1 MKLLI
6 VYATKNGVSK
16 RACEMLAEKLASY
29 ATVELYDVK
38 NDPPS
43 PDGYDACVVGGSI
56 RMTKLSKKLK
66 AYMRANAKT
75 LSNMPSA
82 AFICCGLTN
91 DFEDYVVTEIP
102 KDIKFSLGV
111 HCFGGELKTDR
122 VRGMDKILTY
132 FMRQSILTQDPDKS
146 NRDMIELPEIFPDTI
161 HALAERIRRLKQ
173 I

>member
-56 RMTKLSKKLK
+56 RCQKQN
-66 AYMRANAKT
+66 RN
-75 LSNMPSA
+75 
-82 AFICCGLTN
+82 
-91 DFEDYVVTEIP
+91 
-102 KDIKFSLGV
+102 LGWYCAV
-111 HCFGGELKTDR
+111 A
-122 VRGMDKILTY
+122 V
-132 FMRQSILTQDPDKS
+132 
-146 NRDMIELPEIFPDTI
+146 
-161 HALAERIRRLKQ
+161 
-173 I
+173 

>member
-1 MKLLI
+1 MKVLI
-6 VYATKNGVSK
+6 VYSTKNGVSR
-16 RACEMLAEKLASY
+16 RACEMLAKRLEGN
-29 ATVELYDVK
+29 ATIEMYDVK
-38 NDPPS
+38 DNPPS
-43 PDGYDACVVGGSI
+43 PAEYDVAVVGGSI

-66 AYMRANAKT
+66 AYIKSNSEI
-75 LSNMPSA
+75 LSNMHSA

-91 DFEDYVVTEIP
+91 DFEDYVVTELP
-102 KDIKFSLGV
+102 KQIKFSLGI

-122 VRGMDKILTY
+122 VHGMDKIFTY

-161 HALAERIRRLKQ
+161 NALAERIHYLKK

>member
-1 MKLLI
+1 MKVLI
-6 VYATKNGVSK
+6 VYSTKNGVS
-16 RACEMLAEKLASY
+16 RRCCEMLAEGIDSF
-29 ATVELYDVK
+29 ATVEIYDV
-38 NDPPS
+38 NDAPPS
-43 PDGYDACVVGGSI
+43 PEGYDACVVGGSI
-56 RMTKLSKKLK
+56 RMTKLNKKLK
-66 AYMRANAKT
+66 AYLRVNAKT

-102 KDIKFSLGV
+102 KEIKFSLGV

-122 VRGMDKILTY
+122 VRGMDRIITF
-132 FMRQSILTQDPDKS
+132 FMRQSVLMQDPDKS

-161 HALAERIRRLKQ
+161 NALAERIHRLKT